1 MSSMVRKPLTAWLFV
16 LPALLVFTAL
26 VIAPILWSLS
36 LSLVRWNGLGKQVF
50 VGFGNYLQMLRDKV
64 FVEAFFNTL
73 FFSIVGSVVQLL
85 AGMAMAVSLLAI
97 RRFRNLIRVAYFVP
111 AVVSSVAI
119 AQIFGQVLAVQ
130 PEGLVNA
137 LLGAVGLG
145 QYKAAFLSEPR
156 LTLLIVTLVDAY
168 KFCAIYM
175 AIYYSAL
182 ISIDSEML
190 DASLVDGA
198 NWLQQ
203 LLLVRIPAI
212 RATIAV
218 TIVLV
223 VSGTLKGFDVSFVL
237 TGGGPGA
244 SSELVSTYLYKS
256 LFNSSNFGYGSAIAV
271 FLAIECLLVVIALRW
286 ALRSERAAT

>member
-1 MSSMVRKPLTAWLFV
+1 MVRKHLTAWLFV

-36 LSLVRWNGLGKQVF
+36 LSLVRWNGLGRQVF
-50 VGFGNYLQMLRDKV
+50 VGLGNYAQMLGDKV
-64 FVEAFFNTL
+64 FVQAFLNTL
-73 FFSIVGSVVQLL
+73 VFSVVGSAVQL
-85 AGMAMAVSLLAI
+85 AIGMAMAVSLLAI

-130 PEGLVNA
+130 PEGLLNG

-156 LTLLIVTLVDAY
+156 LTLTIVTLVDAY

-182 ISIDSEML
+182 ISIDREML
-190 DASLVDGA
+190 DAALVDGA
-198 NWLQQ
+198 GWWQQ

-223 VSGTLKGFDVSFVL
+223 VSGTLKGFDISFVL

-244 SSELVSTYLYKS
+244 ASELVSTYLYKS
-256 LFNSSNFGYGSAIAV
+256 LFNASNFGYGSAIAV
-271 FLAIECLLVVIALRW
+271 FLAVECLLVVVALRW

>member
-1 MSSMVRKPLTAWLFV
+1 MVRKPLTAWLFV

-73 FFSIVGSVVQLL
+73 FFSVFGSVVQLL

>member
-1 MSSMVRKPLTAWLFV
+1 MVRKPLTAWLFV
-16 LPALLVFTAL
+16 FPALLVFTAL

-64 FVEAFFNTL
+64 FIEAFFNTL
-73 FFSIVGSVVQLL
+73 FFSVVGSAVQLFI
-85 AGMAMAVSLLAI
+85 GMAMAVSLLSI
-97 RRFRNLIRVAYFVP
+97 RSFRNLIRVAYFVP

-137 LLGAVGLG
+137 LLGALGLG
-145 QYKAAFLSEPR
+145 QFKAAFLSEPK

-212 RATIAV
+212 RASIAV

-271 FLAIECLLVVIALRW
+271 FLAIECLLVVIVLRW

>member
-1 MSSMVRKPLTAWLFV
+1 MIRKPLTAWLFV

-73 FFSIVGSVVQLL
+73 FFSVVGSVVQLL

-97 RRFRNLIRVAYFVP
+97 RKFRNLIRVAYFVP

-256 LFNSSNFGYGSAIAV
+256 LFNASNFGYGSAIAV

-286 ALRSERAAT
+286 ALRSERVAT

>member
-1 MSSMVRKPLTAWLFV
+1 MVRKPLTAWLFV

>member
-1 MSSMVRKPLTAWLFV
+1 MVRKNITAWLFV
-16 LPALLVFTAL
+16 LPALAVFTAL
-26 VIAPILWSLS
+26 VIVPIGWSLS
-36 LSLVRWNGLGKQVF
+36 LSVVRWNGLGKQVF
-50 VGFGNYLQMLRDKV
+50 VGLGNYLQMLRDTV
-64 FVEAFFNTL
+64 FIQAFFNTL
-73 FFSIVGSVVQLL
+73 VFSVVGSAVQLL
-85 AGMAMAVSLLAI
+85 VGMAMAVSLLSI
-97 RRFRNLIRVAYFVP
+97 RSLRNLIRVAYFVP

-119 AQIFGQVLAVQ
+119 SQIFGQVLALQ

-137 LLGAVGLG
+137 LLGAAGLG
-145 QYKAAFLSEPR
+145 QFKTAFLSEPR

-182 ISIDSEML
+182 ISIDREML

-198 NWLQQ
+198 TWWQQ

-237 TGGGPGA
+237 TAGGPGA
-244 SSELVSTYLYKS
+244 ASELVSTYLYKS
-256 LFNSSNFGYGSAIAV
+256 LFNASNFGYGSAIAV
-271 FLAIECLLVVIALRW
+271 FLALECLLVVIALRW

>member
-1 MSSMVRKPLTAWLFV
+1 MVRKHYVAWLFV
-16 LPALLVFTAL
+16 LPALTVFTAL
-26 VIAPILWSLS
+26 VLVPIAWSLS

-50 VGFGNYLQMLRDKV
+50 VGFGNYLQMFRDGV
-64 FVEAFFNTL
+64 FQQAFINNL
-73 FFSIVGSVVQLL
+73 IFSALGSLVQLV
-85 AGMAMAVSLLAI
+85 AGMAMAVTLLSVSS
-97 RRFRNLIRVAYFVP
+97 FRNLLRVAYFVP

-119 AQIFGQVLAVQ
+119 SQIFGQLLAVH

-137 LLGAVGLG
+137 TLGALGLDG
-145 QYKAAFLSEPR
+145 LKGAYLSDPR
-156 LTLLIVTLVDAY
+156 LTLTIVTLVDAY

-190 DASLVDGA
+190 DAAAVDGA
-198 NWLQQ
+198 TWWQQ

-223 VSGTLKGFDVSFVL
+223 VSGTLKGFDVSLIL

-271 FLAIECLLVVIALRW
+271 FLALECLLVVIALRW
-286 ALRSERAAT
+286 ALRTRQPE

>member
-1 MSSMVRKPLTAWLFV
+1 MVRKPLTAWLFV

-111 AVVSSVAI
+111 AVGSSVAI
-119 AQIFGQVLAVQ
+119 APIFGQVLAVQ
-130 PEGLVNA
+130 AEGLVNA

>member
-1 MSSMVRKPLTAWLFV
+1 MVRKPLTAWLFV

-73 FFSIVGSVVQLL
+73 FFSVVGSVVQLL

>member
-1 MSSMVRKPLTAWLFV
+1 MVRKPLTAWLFV

-73 FFSIVGSVVQLL
+73 FFSVVGSVVQLL

-137 LLGAVGLG
+137 LLGAVGFG

>member
-1 MSSMVRKPLTAWLFV
+1 MVRKNAVAWLFV

-26 VIAPILWSLS
+26 VIAPITWSLS

-50 VGFGNYLQMLRDKV
+50 VGFANYAQMFRDSV
-64 FVEAFFNTL
+64 FIQAFFNTL
-73 FFSIVGSVVQLL
+73 IFSVAGSVIQLL
-85 AGMAMAVSLLAI
+85 AGMAMAVSLLSI
-97 RRFRNLIRVAYFVP
+97 RSFRNLIRVAYFVP

-119 AQIFGQVLAVQ
+119 SQIFSQVLAVQ
-130 PEGLVNA
+130 PEGLLNA
-137 LLGAVGLG
+137 TLGAIGLDHL
-145 QYKAAFLSEPR
+145 KAAFLSEPR

-198 NWLQQ
+198 NWWQQ
-203 LLLVRIPAI
+203 LLLIRIPAI

-244 SSELVSTYLYKS
+244 ASELVSTYLYKS
-256 LFNSSNFGYGSAIAV
+256 LFNASNFGYGSAIAV
-271 FLAIECLLVVIALRW
+271 FLAIECLFVVVALRW
-286 ALRSERAAT
+286 ALRTERLDS

>member
-1 MSSMVRKPLTAWLFV
+1 MVRKPLTAWLFV

-26 VIAPILWSLS
+26 VIAPILWSMS

-64 FVEAFFNTL
+64 FIEAFFNTL
-73 FFSIVGSVVQLL
+73 FFSVVGSAVQLL
-85 AGMAMAVSLLAI
+85 IGMAMAVSLLSI
-97 RRFRNLIRVAYFVP
+97 RSFRNLIRVAYFVP

-137 LLGAVGLG
+137 LLGALGLG
-145 QYKAAFLSEPR
+145 QFKAAFLSEPK

-271 FLAIECLLVVIALRW
+271 FLAIECLLVVIVLRW
-286 ALRSERAAT
+286 ALRSERGAT

>member
-73 FFSIVGSVVQLL
+73 FFSVVGSVVQLL

-145 QYKAAFLSEPR
+145 QYKAAFLSERR

>member
-1 MSSMVRKPLTAWLFV
+1 MSSMLRKPLTAWLFV

-50 VGFGNYLQMLRDKV
+50 VGLGNYLQMFRDKV
-64 FVEAFFNTL
+64 FIEAFFNTL
-73 FFSIVGSVVQLL
+73 FFSVVGSVVQLL

-97 RRFRNLIRVAYFVP
+97 RKFRNLIRVAYFVP

-244 SSELVSTYLYKS
+244 ASELVSTYLYKS
-256 LFNSSNFGYGSAIAV
+256 LFNASNFGYGSAIAV

>member
-1 MSSMVRKPLTAWLFV
+1 MLRKPLTAWLFV

-26 VIAPILWSLS
+26 VIAPILWSMS

-64 FVEAFFNTL
+64 FIEAFFNTL
-73 FFSIVGSVVQLL
+73 FFSVVGSAVQLL
-85 AGMAMAVSLLAI
+85 IGMAMAVSLLSI
-97 RRFRNLIRVAYFVP
+97 RSFRNLIRVAYFVP

-137 LLGAVGLG
+137 LLGALGLG
-145 QYKAAFLSEPR
+145 QFKAAFLSEPK

-198 NWLQQ
+198 SWLQQ

-256 LFNSSNFGYGSAIAV
+256 LFNASNFGYGSAIAV
-271 FLAIECLLVVIALRW
+271 FLAIECLLVVIVLRW

>member
-1 MSSMVRKPLTAWLFV
+1 MVRKPLTAWLFV

-111 AVVSSVAI
+111 AVGSSVAI

-130 PEGLVNA
+130 PGGLVNA

>member
-1 MSSMVRKPLTAWLFV
+1 MVRKPLTAWLFV

-50 VGFGNYLQMLRDKV
+50 VGFGNYAQMLGDKV
-64 FVEAFFNTL
+64 FVQAFLNTL
-73 FFSIVGSVVQLL
+73 VFAVVGSAVQL
-85 AGMAMAVSLLAI
+85 AVGMAMAVSLLAI

-130 PEGLVNA
+130 PEGLVNG
-137 LLGAVGLG
+137 LLGAIGLG
-145 QYKAAFLSEPR
+145 QFKAAFLSEPK

-182 ISIDSEML
+182 ISIDAEML
-190 DASLVDGA
+190 DAALVDGA
-198 NWLQQ
+198 GWWQQ

-223 VSGTLKGFDVSFVL
+223 VSGTLKGFDISYVL

-244 SSELVSTYLYKS
+244 ASELVSTYLYKS
-256 LFNSSNFGYGSAIAV
+256 LFRASNFGYGSAIAV
-271 FLAIECLLVVIALRW
+271 FLALECLLVVVVLRW
-286 ALRSERAAT
+286 ALRSERATT

>member
-1 MSSMVRKPLTAWLFV
+1 MVRKPLTAWLFV

-26 VIAPILWSLS
+26 VIAPILWSMS

-64 FVEAFFNTL
+64 FIEAFFNTL
-73 FFSIVGSVVQLL
+73 FFSVVGSAVQLFI
-85 AGMAMAVSLLAI
+85 GMAMAVSLLSI
-97 RRFRNLIRVAYFVP
+97 RSFRNLIRVAYFVP

-137 LLGAVGLG
+137 LLGALGLG
-145 QYKAAFLSEPR
+145 QFKAAFLSEPK

-271 FLAIECLLVVIALRW
+271 FLAIECLLVVIVLRW
-286 ALRSERAAT
+286 ALRSERGAT

>member
-1 MSSMVRKPLTAWLFV
+1 MVRKPLTAWLFV

-50 VGFGNYLQMLRDKV
+50 VGFGNYVQMLGDKV
-64 FVEAFFNTL
+64 FVQAFLNTL
-73 FFSIVGSVVQLL
+73 VFAVVGSVVQL
-85 AGMAMAVSLLAI
+85 AVGMAMAVSLLAI

-130 PEGLVNA
+130 PEGLVNG
-137 LLGAVGLG
+137 LLGAIGLG
-145 QYKAAFLSEPR
+145 QFKAAFLSEPK

-182 ISIDSEML
+182 ISIDAEML
-190 DASLVDGA
+190 DAALVDGA
-198 NWLQQ
+198 GWWQQ

-223 VSGTLKGFDVSFVL
+223 VSGTLKGFDISYVL

-244 SSELVSTYLYKS
+244 ASELVSTYLYKS
-256 LFNSSNFGYGSAIAV
+256 LFRASNFGYGSAIAV
-271 FLAIECLLVVIALRW
+271 FLALECLLVVVVLRW

>member
-1 MSSMVRKPLTAWLFV
+1 M

-73 FFSIVGSVVQLL
+73 FFSVVGSVVQLL

-237 TGGGPGA
+237 TEGGPGA

>member
-1 MSSMVRKPLTAWLFV
+1 MSPLLRKPLTAWLFV

-26 VIAPILWSLS
+26 VIAPILWSMS

-64 FVEAFFNTL
+64 FIEAFFNTL
-73 FFSIVGSVVQLL
+73 FFSVVGSAVQLL
-85 AGMAMAVSLLAI
+85 ISMAMAVSLLSI
-97 RRFRNLIRVAYFVP
+97 RSFRNLIRVAYFVP
-111 AVVSSVAI
+111 AVVSFVAI

-137 LLGAVGLG
+137 LLGALGLG
-145 QYKAAFLSEPR
+145 QFKAAFLSEPK

-256 LFNSSNFGYGSAIAV
+256 LFNASNFGYGSAIAV